1 VTGQAACTTAAT
13 TTSPAG
19 SYPITCAPGTL
30 AAVNYVFTFVSG
42 TLTVQNSTTLACL
55 TIGSVT
61 VSAGQSVRIAPGC
74 TVIGSIT
81 VKPGGALDAEGALVL
96 GSLTATGGTVRMCD
110 SSFALIFTA
119 TGATGPIVVGDG
131 TSSCPGTTLIGGV
144 SFTSDTGGVS
154 LIQDKALG
162 AISVTHD
169 SGGVTVTGNTV
180 YGSLTVSGN
189 TGVVVDRPNTVVGS
203 SSLQ

>member
-1 VTGQAACTTAAT
+1 VA
-13 TTSPAG
+13 
-19 SYPITCAPGTL
+19 
-30 AAVNYVFTFVSG
+30 G
-42 TLTVQNSTTLACL
+42 TLTVTNTTTLACL

-81 VKPGGALDAEGALVL
+81 VKAGGALDSEGALVL
-96 GSLTATGGTVRMCD
+96 GALNGTGGTVRMCN

-131 TSSCPGTTLIGGV
+131 TSSCEGSTLIGGI
-144 SFTSDTGGVS
+144 SFSSDTGGVTME
-154 LIQDKALG
+154 QDTALG
-162 AISVTHD
+162 AVAVTHD

-180 YGSLTVSGN
+180 YGALAVTGN
-189 TGVVVDRPNTVVGS
+189 TGVVVDHPNTVIGS
-203 SSLQ
+203 ATLQ